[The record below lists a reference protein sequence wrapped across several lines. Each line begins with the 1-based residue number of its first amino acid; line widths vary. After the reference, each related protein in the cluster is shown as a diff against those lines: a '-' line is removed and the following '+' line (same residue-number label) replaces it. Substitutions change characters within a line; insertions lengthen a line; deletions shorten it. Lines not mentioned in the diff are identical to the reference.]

1 MPSARGTRFVSGFGV
16 MRERPDPELSQDTTA
31 AVAIF
36 IDLATRD
43 GRLAVEVRAVQPL
56 AHGFFASPRAT
67 LYSCGYSTQAERIL
81 ALQRARRFCDVR
93 GRKIVHFGS
102 AVDRRAAW
110 Q

>member
-1 MPSARGTRFVSGFGV
+1 MEPD
-16 MRERPDPELSQDTTA
+16 RPESDQSPKPTAADTTA
-31 AVAIF
+31 ARDVAIF
-36 IDLATRD
+36 IDLGTRD

-67 LYSCGYSTQAERIL
+67 LYSCAYSTQAERIL

-93 GRKIVHFGS
+93 GRQIVHFGS

>member
-1 MPSARGTRFVSGFGV
+1 MEP
-16 MRERPDPELSQDTTA
+16 ERPESEQRQDATSAPESVESRD
-31 AVAIF
+31 VAIF
-36 IDLATRD
+36 LDLATRD
-43 GRLAVEVRAVQPL
+43 GRLAVEVRSVQPL

-67 LYSCGYSTQAERIL
+67 IYSCAYTTQAERIL

-93 GRKIVHFGS
+93 GRHVVHFGQ